1 MQPFDSIDRL
11 ERAKPLDPVV
21 NGLSNLVHKVI
32 QPQGLR
38 DLLHGVWLGHP
49 LHPVLVQV
57 PVGAFVSASV
67 LDLVPFTGPSSTL
80 LIATGLVSSV
90 PAAAAGLTD
99 WSELNQ
105 AEKRTGLVHSA
116 ANTVG
121 LVLYGASLLAR
132 AKGHKVRGKGLA
144 LAGLG
149 AVAVGGVLGGHLS
162 YRRGAGANHTAD
174 VPDVGPTEWTALG
187 SLDEIPEGTL
197 TGRRIGQV
205 PIVLLRRG
213 SSVQALVS
221 RCSHLSGPLEDG
233 ELTGG
238 ADPCVVC
245 PWHGSV
251 FRFADGS
258 VVHGPAVAPQPV
270 LETRVSGGDVE
281 VRLRG

>member
-11 ERAKPLDPVV
+11 ERAKALDPAVKVV
-21 NGLSNLVHKVI
+21 SSLVHKVI

-57 PVGAFVSASV
+57 PVGAFVSASM
-67 LDLVPFTGPSSTL
+67 LDLVPFTGPATTL
-80 LIATGLVSSV
+80 LITTGLVSSV

-99 WSELNQ
+99 WSELNP
-105 AEKRTGLVHSA
+105 AEKRTGLVHSG

-121 LVLYGASLLAR
+121 LLLYGASLLAR
-132 AKGHKVRGKGLA
+132 ARRRKARGKALA

-149 AVAVGGVLGGHLS
+149 AVAAGGVLGGHLS
-162 YRRGAGANHTAD
+162 YRRAAGANHTAD
-174 VPDVGPTEWTALG
+174 IPDVGPTDWTAVG
-187 SLDEIPEGTL
+187 ALDELPDGAL
-197 TGRRIGQV
+197 AGRQLGQV
-205 PIVLLRRG
+205 PVVLLRRG
-213 SSVQALVS
+213 SLVQALVA
-221 RCSHLSGPLEDG
+221 RCSHLSGPLEEG

-238 ADPCVVC
+238 TDPCVVC
-245 PWHGSV
+245 PWHGSE

-270 LETRVSGGDVE
+270 LQTRVTNGQVE
-281 VRLRG
+281 VRLPG